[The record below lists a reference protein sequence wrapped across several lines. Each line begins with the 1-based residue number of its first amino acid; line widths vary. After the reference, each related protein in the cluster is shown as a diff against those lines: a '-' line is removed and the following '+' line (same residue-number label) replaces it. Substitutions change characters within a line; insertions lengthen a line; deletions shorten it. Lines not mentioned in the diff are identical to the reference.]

1 MTQQA
6 VQRTILAAMLFT
18 SVVPTFA
25 ADAPAADPRYTWNLQ
40 DLYPSEAAWVA
51 AREAAVAELPKLE
64 GCRGHLAESAARL
77 AGCLDLVFD
86 LDRRLT
92 QVGVYAT
99 MNFDLDTRVGRAQQM
114 QEQARLAR
122 TAFAAAASWLRPEIL
137 AAGAATI
144 RGFVAAEPRLAPYRQ
159 PLEEILRRGPHT
171 LDPESE
177 RILAETGTLATAGQ
191 SIRDVFV
198 NADLPYPTIQLS
210 TGESVRLDA
219 QAYTKYRASTHRA
232 DRLAV
237 FEAFWERYDE
247 FTRTLGTALGAQ
259 VQAHEFSRRIR
270 KFDSSLDE
278 ALFGDNIPTAVY
290 TELVADLHANLPT
303 LHRYLKLRQRMMGL
317 DKLGYEDLYAPIV
330 QRYDRRFT
338 PEEAMAATLEAVAP
352 LGPEYQEILRKGF
365 QSRWVDWF
373 PSPGKRSG
381 AYSTVAYGI
390 HPFQLQNF
398 TGLYEEVSTLAHEAG
413 HSMHSFLAD
422 RAQPYPTHDYPIF
435 VAEVA
440 STLNENLLVHSML
453 AKATSDDERLA
464 LLGSYLDGLRTNLFR
479 QGLFAEFELRIHELA
494 AKGEPLNGENL
505 SALYLELVREYYG
518 HAAGICE
525 VKDIY
530 RAEWAY
536 IPHFYYN
543 FYVYQYSTSMVS
555 SIKIADGIR
564 AEAAAVPASTAKRD
578 AYLTMLASGSSR
590 YAFDMLKEAGVDMTT
605 PAPFAAAMK
614 EMNRIIDAMEA
625 ILDRREGREGKT
637 GVKPSAP

>member
-1 MTQQA
+1 MTRPA
-6 VQRTILAAMLFT
+6 VRRTILAAMLFA
-18 SVVPTFA
+18 SVAPAFAAHA
-25 ADAPAADPRYTWNLQ
+25 ADAAAADPRYTWNLQ

-51 AREAAVAELPKLE
+51 AKDAAVKELPQLE
-64 GCRGHLAESAARL
+64 SCRGHLGESAARL
-77 AGCLDLVFD
+77 LGCLDTVFD
-86 LDRRLT
+86 LDRRLA

-99 MNFDLDTRVGRAQQM
+99 MNFDLDTKVGRAQQM

-122 TAFAAAASWLRPEIL
+122 TAFAAATSWLRPEIL
-137 AAGAATI
+137 AVGAATI
-144 RGFVAAEPRLAPYRQ
+144 RGFVAAEPRLAPYKQ

-177 RILAETGTLATAGQ
+177 RIVAETGTMASAGQ

-198 NADLPYPTIQLS
+198 NADFPYPTIQLS

-219 QAYTKYRASTHRA
+219 QAYTKYRASTQRA

-237 FEAFWERYDE
+237 FAAFWDRYNE
-247 FTRTLGTALGAQ
+247 YTRTLGTALGAQ
-259 VQAHEFSRRIR
+259 VQAHEFSRKIR
-270 KFDSSLDE
+270 KFDSSLDA

-303 LHRYLKLRQRMMGL
+303 LHRYLRLRQRMMGL

-330 QRYDRRFT
+330 QKYDRRFT
-338 PEEAMAATLEAVAP
+338 PEEATAATLEAVAP
-352 LGPEYQEILRKGF
+352 LGPEYQEILRGGF
-365 QSRWVDWF
+365 QNRWVDWF
-373 PSPGKRSG
+373 PAPGKRSG
-381 AYSTVAYGI
+381 AYSTGAYGI

-435 VAEVA
+435 IAEVA

-464 LLGSYLDGLRTNLFR
+464 LLGGYLDNLRTNLFR

-505 SALYLELVREYYG
+505 SALYLQLVREYYG
-518 HAAGICE
+518 HDAGVCE
-525 VKDIY
+525 VQDRY

-536 IPHFYYN
+536 IPHFYYD
-543 FYVYQYSTSMVS
+543 FYVYQYSTSVVS
-555 SIKIADGIR
+555 SIKLAEGIR

-578 AYLTMLASGSSR
+578 AYLKMLASGSSR

-625 ILDRREGREGKT
+625 ILDRREGKKSGK
-637 GVKPSAP
+637 